1 MSPHPQHDA
10 EIPEPTAA
18 ERIGSLLTATS
29 SVVLRAGGE
38 QHELSTPVS
47 VQGSRLRLRAPLD
60 SPVTSAAA
68 REQDGLAVVLDL
80 TDIAPVAVR
89 DRVRGRLTLAGRLH
103 LAHLADDG
111 LSVHLRLDVAHAVL
125 STPYGTTA
133 ITGADLAAA
142 APTRWPATRP
152 DCSPTSPTTTPTR
165 SPCSPGCSTRRCSP
179 TAPKSVRSP
188 STGTVWC
195 SVWTSRTVTA
205 TSAWSSSNRPATP
218 TSSATGCTNCCPPPS
233 RSRPPTGPEPT
244 GPAPTDTRTNLPPTA
259 PDP

>member
-1 MSPHPQHDA
+1 MSPHPLDA
-10 EIPEPTAA
+10 ETAATAATPEAPETEVAEPSAA

-29 SVVLRAGGE
+29 SVVLRACGE
-38 QHELSTPVS
+38 HHELTTAVS
-47 VQGSRLRLRAPLD
+47 VHGSRLRLRAPLD
-60 SPVTSAAA
+60 APLTVAAA

-142 APTRWPATRP
+142 APDPLARYEAGLLTHLADGHPDALAVLTRLIDPALLAAHPAVRP
-152 DCSPTSPTTTPTR
+152 LALDRYGLVLRLDHPHGHR
-165 SPCSPGCSTRRCSP
+165 D
-179 TAPKSVRSP
+179 VRL
-188 STGTVWC
+188 VF
-195 SVWTSRTVTA
+195 
-205 TSAWSSSNRPATP
+205 
-218 TSSATGCTNCCPPPS
+218 
-233 RSRPPTGPEPT
+233 PEPARDADEF
-244 GPAPTDTRTNLPPTA
+244 GHRVHQLVAAAEQVLPARHS
-259 PDP
+259 